1 MRRIV
6 FGSAILAGALLVAIA
21 LEHLPSVATASHDR
35 TAGAVDVL
43 KLQQAIDTNILPRQE
58 LPDEVYR

>member
-6 FGSAILAGALLVAIA
+6 CGSAILAGALLVAIA
-21 LEHLPSVATASHDR
+21 LEHLPRVATASHDG
-35 TAGAVDVL
+35 TAGTVDVL
-43 KLQQAIDTNILPRQE
+43 KLQQVIDAKILPRQT

>member
-6 FGSAILAGALLVAIA
+6 YGTAILAGALLVAIA
-21 LEHLPSVATASHDR
+21 LEHLPRVATASHDR
-35 TAGAVDVL
+35 TAGTVDVL
-43 KLQQAIDTNILPRQE
+43 ELYKVIDMKTLPRQD

>member
-6 FGSAILAGALLVAIA
+6 CGSAILAGAFLVAIA
-21 LEHLPSVATASHDR
+21 IEHLPRVATASHER
-35 TAGAVDVL
+35 TAGPIDVL
-43 KLQQAIDTNILPRQE
+43 KLQQVIDTKILPRGE

>member
-6 FGSAILAGALLVAIA
+6 YGSAILAGALLVAIA
-21 LEHLPSVATASHDR
+21 LEHLPRVATTSHDM
-35 TAGAVDVL
+35 TASTIDVL
-43 KLQQAIDTNILPRQE
+43 KLQQVIDAKILPRQE